1 MKKRLNL
8 LCAIVLLALGW
19 SVIETGYYLMVGAR
33 MGVEAGWNYAK
44 AEAEAKKRGEELE
57 MPEKL
62 QEFRHATYISLLTPA
77 LHGEGKEL
85 FTDSVYNKKS
95 GRYVPASYATMIVS
109 VEKSVPWGK
118 GLLAVVEFVAAV
130 WALVLFIRL
139 VVSINRSDIFSW
151 RNVRRLRRLGILL
164 LVVFGCNWLGSWLE
178 LQAVRE
184 VLSVPNYDLILPDDS
199 RGVALLLGL
208 CSLIVAEVFAIGL
221 RMKEEQDLTI

>member
-1 MKKRLNL
+1 MKKQLNL

-19 SVIETGYYLMVGAR
+19 SVIETGYYMMVGAR
-33 MGVEAGWNYAK
+33 MGAK
-44 AEAEAKKRGEELE
+44 AEAEAEERGEKLE

-62 QEFRHATYISLLTPA
+62 QEFRHATYISLLSPA

-85 FTDSVYNKKS
+85 FTDSVYNKTS

-118 GLLAVVEFVAAV
+118 GLLAMVEFAAAV